1 MGNVVS
7 LRPAIRMEPY
17 VGIGPVFGRS
27 YGIPD
32 LAAIIAII
40 NGLTGG
46 TDTTYV
52 AALNTL
58 VIQQGGVGGN
68 TREIDALNE
77 LGALLCPLWNQ
88 DEDFASETLDW
99 ASEDVTFDQE

>member
-1 MGNVVS
+1 
-7 LRPAIRMEPY
+7 MEPF

-46 TDTTYV
+46 TDTTYI

-77 LGALLCPLWNQ
+77 LGALLC
-88 DEDFASETLDW
+88 TDW
-99 ASEDVTFDQE
+99 PGDNITTDSDDITIDSDTITIDNE